1 MYNKYSNLLKDTMIF
16 AIGSLGSKVI
26 LFFLVPLYTNFL
38 TTAEYGTADLVSSFA
53 SLLIPISSLVINE
66 AVIRFGMKRSE
77 KPANVLC
84 GAYVIFAF
92 SVVFTVMVTP
102 VFGLYKAIAEWKW
115 YLAGFVILS
124 NIAEIQRCYLKVKD
138 NNKAFA
144 AIGIMQTAVLAVS
157 NIITLTIM
165 HTGVNGYLLSQI
177 IALIASSIASF
188 LVGGVYS
195 DLRRASVDWKLIRR
209 MVLFSTPLIFSNV
222 SWWVIHSCDKIMI
235 EVMIGASALGL
246 YTAATKIPSLIN
258 VIIAIFNQAWGLS
271 SIREIET
278 TNDRSFYSSVFDTFS
293 VFLFGAA
300 ICFVA
305 IIKPFMSVY
314 VGDEFKTSWV
324 FAPLLLSAAVYYSIS
339 AFVASIYSALQ
350 RTTNIM
356 WTTIICAFINIIIN
370 YFGIN
375 AFGTWGAILGTVI
388 SYFIIAIIRMIDINR
403 YMEFS
408 YNKGSFAGNSIL
420 LLTESVCVSLQWQSI
435 LVTISVVVVFLVFN
449 RKQLLKITEMV
460 RAKLLRAKLR

>member
-1 MYNKYSNLLKDTMIF
+1 MYNKYRNLLKDTVIF

-53 SLLIPISSLVINE
+53 SLVIPISSLVINE
-66 AVIRFGMKRSE
+66 AVIRFGMKKSDN
-77 KPANVLC
+77 PSAVLA

-92 SVVFTVMVTP
+92 SVIFTIIITP
-102 VFGLYKAIAEWKW
+102 VFGLYRSIAEWKW
-115 YLAGFVILS
+115 YLAAFVILS
-124 NIAEIQRCYLKVKD
+124 NIAEIQRCYLKVK
-138 NNKAFA
+138 NKNKAFA
-144 AIGIMQTAVLAVS
+144 AIGIMQTAVLAIS
-157 NIITLTIM
+157 NVITLTILRI
-165 HTGVNGYLLSQI
+165 GVTGYLLSQN
-177 IALIASSIASF
+177 IALIAASLASF
-188 LVGGVYS
+188 FVGGVIP
-195 DLRRASVDWKLIRR
+195 DLKQASVDWKLIRR
-209 MVLFSTPLIFSNV
+209 MVLFSSPLIFSNV

-300 ICFVA
+300 ICFIA

-356 WTTIICAFINIIIN
+356 WTTIICALINVIIN
-370 YFGIN
+370 YFGII

-403 YMEFS
+403 YMVFG
-408 YNKGSFAGNSIL
+408 YNKGSFVGNSIL
-420 LLTESVCVSLQWQSI
+420 LLIESVCVSSQWQ
-435 LVTISVVVVFLVFN
+435 TIPITVAVVVVFFVFN
-449 RKQLLKITEMV
+449 RVQLLRIA
-460 RAKLLRAKLR
+460 AKVKSVLLKRRN